1 MVVIIMS
8 MLIGLIH
15 IYPDLKFIYGSGK
28 NFKGITFNAT
38 HDAGI
43 YLGRINSIY
52 NGGLKTIPAIDI
64 YEHRHDSWSLPFLG
78 EFILGT
84 IGSSLKI
91 QLNYF
96 KIIFS
101 FFLPIINFWLIYYL
115 AFLLCNSKYA
125 GLITACA
132 CTLGYS
138 FFANNPAYIYK
149 LLFERESAIQLWF
162 LRPVSPQFNYV
173 LLILCWIFIYL
184 FMLEKKIIYSLLS
197 GLSIGLF
204 FYIGGVYYFTYF
216 FIFTG
221 IYFCYSLIKKDY
233 AQLKMISVIML
244 LTIILAIPFARNYY
258 NLTHLPEYKF
268 LLERLSFIYGRK
280 PIIPIGITVLSFF
293 LSWFHYSRNTRQAN
307 FISFFIFAGFIC
319 LNQQLITGRTS
330 QPSHWQN
337 YMVKTFAIIAFFPT
351 LALCV
356 KNNKHIRASR
366 KLLTG
371 IAVSSFIILA
381 ILQQDNYYQRF
392 KIKFIR
398 MQNLAGPFKWL
409 KENTKREDVVLND
422 AMNFMAGNMP
432 FQQDFL
438 MYTNNFVYLPAAI
451 NTLVSRDENEYRYLS
466 ALRFFN
472 YSLDDAESFFTYW
485 NGIFFRGMVAESS
498 FGGTKI
504 SDSYLHHLKNKY
516 TDFLKENPLHLIA
529 KYKIDYI
536 ILDKSN
542 LLYGKIEY
550 IYKQLIKVYDDGQFK
565 IYKMP
570 INENKNV

>member
-1 MVVIIMS
+1 

-15 IYPDLKFIYGSGK
+15 IYPDLKFIYESGK
-28 NFKGITFNAT
+28 SFKGITFNAT

-52 NGGLKTIPAIDI
+52 NGGLRTIPAIDI

-84 IGSSLKI
+84 LGSSLRI
-91 QLNYF
+91 PLNYF

-101 FFLPIINFWLIYYL
+101 FFLPIMNFWLIYYL
-115 AFLLCNSKYA
+115 AFLLCNSKHA

-138 FFANNPAYIYK
+138 FFANNPLYVYK

-162 LRPVSPQFNYV
+162 LRPVSPQLNYV
-173 LLILCWIFIYL
+173 LLILSWIFVYF
-184 FMLEKKIIYSLLS
+184 FMLKKKILYSLLS
-197 GLSIGLF
+197 GLLIGLF

-216 FIFTG
+216 FVFIG
-221 IYFCYSLIKKDY
+221 IYFCYTLIKRDY
-233 AQLKMISVIML
+233 AQLKMISVL
-244 LTIILAIPFARNYY
+244 LLLIIILAIPFARNYY
-258 NLTHLPEYKF
+258 KLIHLSEYKF

-280 PIIPIGITVLSFF
+280 PIIPIGIAIISLF
-293 LSWFHYSRNTRQAN
+293 LAWFHYSRNTRQAN
-307 FISFFIFAGFIC
+307 FIFFFTCAGFIC

-337 YMVKTFAIIAFFPT
+337 YMVKTFAIIALFPT
-351 LALCV
+351 AALCL
-356 KNNKHIRASR
+356 KNNKYICVRR

-371 IAVSSFIILA
+371 IAVFSFIFLA

-392 KIKFIR
+392 KNKFTR
-398 MQNLAGPFKWL
+398 MQNLAGPFEWL
-409 KENTKREDVVLND
+409 KKNTKKEDVVLND
-422 AMNFMAGNMP
+422 AMNFMTGNMP

-438 MYTNNFVYLPAAI
+438 MYTNNYVYLPAAI
-451 NTLVSRDENEYRYLS
+451 NTLVSRDEIEHRYLS

-485 NGIFFRGMVAESS
+485 NGIFFRGMIAEVS

-504 SDSYLHHLKNKY
+504 PDSYLLLLKNKY
-516 TDFLKENPLHLIA
+516 IEFLNEDPFYLLS

-542 LLYGKIEY
+542 LLYGKIDY
-550 IYKQLIKVYDDGQFK
+550 IYKELIKVYDDGQFK

-570 INENKNV
+570 ISKDENV